1 MSVPEEEQTILSLP
15 APPDTQKVEI
25 STDQITQLK
34 FDQLGPMVVNSDG
47 VSIENYKPLFFLSS
61 SSSSSLTLFFPS
73 RIHLPNTT
81 TFGTNFETFI
91 VHI

>member
-15 APPDTQKVEI
+15 APSDTQKVEI

-47 VSIENYKPLFFLSS
+47 VSIENHKPLFFCPL
-61 SSSSSLTLFFPS
+61 
-73 RIHLPNTT
+73 
-81 TFGTNFETFI
+81 
-91 VHI
+91 

>member
-15 APPDTQKVEI
+15 APSDTQKVEI

-47 VSIENYKPLFFLSS
+47 VSIVNYKPLFFLSS
-61 SSSSSLTLFFPS
+61 LTLFSPS

-91 VHI
+91 VHIQY

>member
-15 APPDTQKVEI
+15 APSDTQKVEI

-47 VSIENYKPLFFLSS
+47 VSIENHKPLFFL
-61 SSSSSLTLFFPS
+61 SSLTLFFPS

-91 VHI
+91 VHIQY